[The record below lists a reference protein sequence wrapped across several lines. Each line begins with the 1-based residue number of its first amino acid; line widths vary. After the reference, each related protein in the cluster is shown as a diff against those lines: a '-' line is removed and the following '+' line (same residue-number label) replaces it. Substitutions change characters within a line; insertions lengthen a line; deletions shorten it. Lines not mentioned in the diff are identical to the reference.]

1 MSSSRISA
9 AVFALLLASQCFALD
24 LRALP
29 EFFRPDPFG
38 AIVAS
43 DRQGAT
49 WLDRVTITAARGGYA
64 SFHLVAQTE
73 GASSCEIAVSFP
85 LPADVYREWF
95 HFNEHDK
102 KYYPDALIPVASP
115 YRFQIPDPGNR
126 IPGQTAQG
134 FWIDVWIPASAEP
147 KTYRGEALLTSG
159 SARKVLPIELTVLPA
174 VVPGEDAVTLDNNSY
189 GTSWLV
195 EQYPR
200 ALARLR
206 PSEGENEAADKEG
219 EDELLRLIHDY
230 HRIFYEHRGTF
241 HQLGYGHAGKV
252 GPEFAPVLAGVGRNK
267 HVASWDLF
275 DRHYGPLFDGS
286 AFASTR
292 RGPRPIPYVYLPIN
306 PEWPASFVSW
316 GETGYEAEFV
326 NVVSE
331 MERHFREKHWTH
343 TTFEVFFNQKKRYKG
358 FPWDGDEVRFERDN
372 RYFVLYHRMV
382 EKAIPENSPVHFVM
396 RADTSWTMAHQF
408 DALRGIVTFWV
419 AGEGELS
426 WYPDAVK
433 QLEQRGDIVWTYG
446 GTPPVEKV
454 AAGITLNPLRSW
466 IDGVQGF
473 VRWLTVSPGPDP
485 WFHFGGGSET
495 LVYSGE
501 RFGIESPLAS
511 IRLKLQRNCLQDL
524 ALLERAARQSS
535 RERIQSEVVE
545 AFNGTRLSDWRNTQ
559 AAIPNKPVLDWNNAD
574 FSDALRPF
582 EARFAHLET
591 AAWLR
596 VRKIALRESDGK
608 Q

>member
-1 MSSSRISA
+1 MLSSSINA
-9 AVFALLLASQCFALD
+9 TAFALLLASQCFALD

-29 EFFRPDPFG
+29 GFFRPDPFG

-43 DRQGAT
+43 DRQGAA
-49 WLDRVTITAARGGYA
+49 WLDQVKITAARGGYA
-64 SFHLVAQTE
+64 SFHLVAQTDSC
-73 GASSCEIAVSFP
+73 ASCEIAVQVP

-95 HFNEHDK
+95 HFNERDK
-102 KYYPDALIPVASP
+102 KYYPDALIPVAPP

-134 FWIDVWIPASAEP
+134 FWIDVWIPPSAEP
-147 KTYRGEALLTSG
+147 KIYRGQAQVTSG
-159 SARKVLPIELTVLPA
+159 SDKKVLPIEITVLPA
-174 VVPGEDAVTLDNNSY
+174 VIPDEDAVTLDNNSY

-200 ALARLR
+200 ALADLR
-206 PSEGENEAADKEG
+206 NSGEDDSSQSREG
-219 EDELLRLIHDY
+219 EDELLRLIHAY

-252 GPEFAPVLAGVGRNK
+252 GPEFAPVLEGVGRHK

-286 AFASTR
+286 AFAGTR

-316 GETGYEAEFV
+316 GEPGYEAEFV

-331 MERHFREKHWTH
+331 MERHFREKHWTSTH
-343 TTFEVFFNQKKRYKG
+343 FEVFFNQKKRYKG

-372 RYFVLYHRMV
+372 RYFVLYHEML
-382 EKAIPENSPVHFVM
+382 EKAVPKNSPVHFVM

-408 DALRGIVTFWV
+408 EALRGVVKFWV
-419 AGEGELS
+419 TGEGMLS
-426 WYPDAVK
+426 LYPDAAR
-433 QLEQRGDIVWTYG
+433 QLEARGDTVWTYG
-446 GTPPVEKV
+446 GTPAVQLVSSEI
-454 AAGITLNPLRSW
+454 ALNPLRSW

-495 LVYSGE
+495 LVYPGE
-501 RFGIESPLAS
+501 RFGIEEPLAS

-524 ALLERAARQSS
+524 ALLERAARGGS
-535 RERIQSEVVE
+535 RERIKAEVVQ
-545 AFNGTRLSDWRNTQ
+545 AFNGTQLSDWRNTVSTV
-559 AAIPNKPVLDWNNAD
+559 PKKPVLDWNNTD
-574 FSDALRPF
+574 ISEMLRPF
-582 EARFAHLET
+582 EARFSHLEP

-596 VRKIALRESDGK
+596 VRQIALRENEGK
-608 Q
+608 P